1 MRRDDVVAIILD
13 SKNEVNK
20 SVEALGHRVNDL
32 DQELRSAFTAEFA
45 ALRTGGLAT
54 LQTLQQET
62 RSGAHAAAKRA
73 GDVAGTVGDLGK
85 AVDGLRGE
93 LDGLREEVR
102 EVLALLRTP
111 ALVTEAD
118 VPTVVTSE
126 AGPPAPAQE
135 ALGNEEQVAH
145 AEEAGDGT
153 GPAETDPALDTVPG
167 MAEGALVPD
176 LVSGTDEGTPA
187 GGATTSPAMG
197 ASGDD
202 AGEEAAPA
210 AAQSLLEKESMT
222 STSETRE
229 PYPISRAGRIW
240 AIMRAGR
247 IATATYVCHRDAWEF
262 IAAQVGTHPHFRV
275 PELHE
280 RDGLVSAVISGR
292 SLVAVL
298 LTLYR
303 VAEAPLLG
311 EGVDELVAYADWA
324 MACQLYQATAVAL
337 ANTAAV
343 EGEQLVITVDNRIP
357 AVR

>member
-20 SVEALGHRVNDL
+20 AVEALGHRVNDL
-32 DQELRSAFTAEFA
+32 DQELRSAFTSEFA

-73 GDVAGTVGDLGK
+73 GDVAGTVSDLGK

-102 EVLALLRTP
+102 EALALLRTP
-111 ALVTEAD
+111 ALVTEAA
-118 VPTVVTSE
+118 VPAGVTSE
-126 AGPPAPAQE
+126 AGLPAQE
-135 ALGNEEQVAH
+135 VPGNEEQAAH
-145 AEEAGDGT
+145 AEEAGYGS
-153 GPAETDPALDTVPG
+153 GPAETDPALDTGPG
-167 MAEGALVPD
+167 RVEGVLNPD
-176 LVSGTDEGTPA
+176 LVSDTGEGTPA
-187 GGATTSPAMG
+187 GGTTTSPAMETAG
-197 ASGDD
+197 ED
-202 AGEEAAPA
+202 AGEAEAPA
-210 AAQSLLEKESMT
+210 AAQSLLEKESKT
-222 STSETRE
+222 GTSETRE
-229 PYPISRAGRIW
+229 PYPISSAGRVW

-303 VAEAPLLG
+303 VTERPLTG
-311 EGVDELVAYADWA
+311 DDVDELVSYADWA
-324 MACQLYQATAVAL
+324 MACQLYQATALAL
-337 ANTAAV
+337 ADTAAV
-343 EGEQLVITVDNRIP
+343 EGEQLVITVDNRVP